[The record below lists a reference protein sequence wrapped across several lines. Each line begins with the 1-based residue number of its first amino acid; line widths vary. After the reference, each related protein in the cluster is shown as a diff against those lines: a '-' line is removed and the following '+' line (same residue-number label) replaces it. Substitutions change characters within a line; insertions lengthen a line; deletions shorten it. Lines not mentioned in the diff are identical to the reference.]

1 MAIVQRP
8 DALSLS
14 GNLKNFI
21 INSGSRVPFSL
32 ELDGKSLFEFNYEPD
47 KNGVVEIDVQDI
59 IESNLYFILSH
70 ANFYEQS
77 FIAQQFSAKIE
88 DETYTFK
95 VLRCGVANLA
105 DTPTNWLKINFLTW
119 QPISKAVTYHSPEW
133 LTYYATENCTLK
145 LKAYFADNTEQVISL
160 GNLSAGKAYTANLQY
175 AVVAGLLGQKYP
187 THYDVR
193 VENASSQLSYIQQ
206 YYYSDLH
213 SEDEQWYL
221 FENSLGGIDT
231 IRAYGQTDFSGEHSH
246 QIATND
252 NFSTEFRIDSKRL
265 YIQNTGHLTVYE
277 RRWLL
282 DFFPAFK
289 KYVFVDSAFR
299 QITVVSN
306 DVKYNSADLPS
317 NFSFK
322 YRFADDRSSYLLNL
336 IRNQDAIPAD
346 ITLPNLDS
354 PNFIIPPRLSEYP
367 HLPLSEGVII
377 PAHQP
382 NSEKT
387 GVTTV
392 GALIQTAI
400 TEMLNVIEGGGAGG
414 QLVDVLKSTD
424 IRSASDFN
432 VFSSLRT
439 LNEISK
445 ALDGLDLSDKFLS
458 KLTADSAAG
467 LIKFLGG
474 AEFGE
479 FFPGM
484 FAGKG
489 GRIDELGNA
498 ELTSLILRAWLEVP
512 ELRFNRQTII
522 NEMTI
527 SDAGIIDT
535 VTQID
540 ASNYNL
546 EMKLEEG
553 EGIAFQK
560 DDLVKG
566 VFHHGHGFFTSF
578 FRVLDVGL
586 TSMNIILA
594 ADSDIPTQQN
604 FPPKQFMNIAR
615 VGNATNPERQQFITI
630 SAKSGGIQSY
640 AGASTFLNATLVG
653 SMDSAQDFKHLYG
666 DLPLKPGLLYM
677 YAAGLVV
684 QDIIRVDYQGVPV
697 REIYDRGPWEG
708 GRTYYNNDI
717 QGTDDVWHLGCRWRC
732 FSSSTTQE
740 PSFVSQS
747 WIMIEGSSKTSME
760 FYSSNGLSFYAGQ
773 VDTTFTPVA
782 FIGDV
787 DVSDEIQDWSWARE
801 SGNSV
806 SDDAWNA
813 QHKNMRLLP
822 VKNEDMTSNWT
833 KLNPIKFI
841 CTAVHP
847 GVQHIQNF
855 IKMNR

>member
-1 MAIVQRP
+1 MAILQKP
-8 DALSLS
+8 ETLSLL
-14 GNLKNFI
+14 GNMKQFI
-21 INSGSRVPFSL
+21 ISSGSDVSFQLYDDEELIVEEKYTPNKQGRVT
-32 ELDGKSLFEFNYEPD
+32 
-47 KNGVVEIDVQDI
+47 IDIKQLVQ
-59 IESNLYFILSH
+59 SRLSFTLSSDSIYIQP
-70 ANFYEQS
+70 N
-77 FIAQQFSAKIE
+77 IAKIFRAE
-88 DETYTFK
+88 VDGSSITFK
-95 VLRCGVANLA
+95 VLRGGIANLA
-105 DTPTNWLKINFLTW
+105 DTSSNWLAANFLTW
-119 QPISKAVTYHSPEW
+119 QPTMKAVTYHSPEW
-133 LTYYATENCTLK
+133 LTYYATKACELK
-145 LKAYFADNTEQVISL
+145 LKAHFDDGTDQTVIIGS
-160 GNLSAGKAYTANLQY
+160 LSADQAYTANLQY
-175 AVVAGLLGQKYP
+175 SFIAGLLGHKYP
-187 THYDVR
+187 THYEVW
-193 VENASSQLSYIQQ
+193 VEATGERLTYIQG
-206 YYYSDLH
+206 YHYSQPK
-213 SEDEQWYL
+213 SEFEQWFL

-231 IRAYGQTDFSGEHSH
+231 IRASGDTDFDAQHEHKIS
-246 QIATND
+246 IID
-252 NFSTEFRIDSKRL
+252 GVSTEFAVDTIRN
-265 YIQNTGHLTVYE
+265 YIQNTGSLDEYE
-277 RRWLL
+277 RKWLS
-282 DFFPAFK
+282 DFFPSVK
-289 KYVFVDSAFR
+289 KYLFHSSALR
-299 QITVVSN
+299 PIVLTES
-306 DVKYNSADLPS
+306 DVKYSTADLPS
-317 NFSFK
+317 SFSFSF
-322 YRFADDRSSYLLNL
+322 RFADANNALLNL

-367 HLPLSEGVII
+367 RLPLSEGVII

-439 LNEISK
+439 LDEISK

-697 REIYDRGPWEG
+697 REIYDRGPWEA

-740 PSFVSQS
+740 PSYVSQS

-773 VDTTFTPVA
+773 VDTTFTPIA

-787 DVSDEIQDWSWARE
+787 DVSDEIQDWSWTRE